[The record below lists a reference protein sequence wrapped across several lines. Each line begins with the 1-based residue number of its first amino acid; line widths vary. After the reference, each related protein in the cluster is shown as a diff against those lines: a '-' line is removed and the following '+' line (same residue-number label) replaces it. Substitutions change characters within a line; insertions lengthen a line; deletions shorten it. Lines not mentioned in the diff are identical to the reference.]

1 MIMNEEKRSFLKVV
15 FSDIGYKLLALALAI
30 VTFVVISL

>member
-1 MIMNEEKRSFLKVV
+1 MNEEKKGLFEVV
-15 FSDIGYKLLALALAI
+15 FSDIGYKLLALALAV

>member
-1 MIMNEEKRSFLKVV
+1 MNEEKKSLIKVI
-15 FSDIGYKLLALALAI
+15 FSDIGYKLLALALAV